1 MKVILK
7 ENVKDLG
14 KTGDVVNVSDGYA
27 RNFLIPRGLVIEAS
41 NKNVKTLEHEKR
53 LIAKKVEREK
63 EKAQLQADRIAGMT
77 ITVFRKVG
85 EQEKLF
91 GSVTT
96 KDVETALSEQNI
108 EMDRKNIILE
118 EPIKSLG
125 EFPVKVK
132 LHREISVEITV
143 IVKAEE

>member
-27 RNFLIPRGLVIEAS
+27 RNFLVPRGLVIEAS
-41 NKNVKTLEHEKR
+41 NKNVKTLEHEKC

-77 ITVFRKVG
+77 LTVFRKVG

-96 KDVETALSEQNI
+96 KDIETALNEQNI